1 MASIEKR
8 GNSYRVTVSNGR
20 DVNGKQILEKDTF
33 TPAPGMTKR
42 QIETTL
48 NEFVVD
54 FERAVKDGRN
64 IRGERMTLEELSKLF
79 LKDMAPCIVPPL
91 VMAAAKQLKSQ
102 QKQTALEIGSQW
114 IGLRG
119 KDFDNNFVFTQWIA
133 V

>member
-1 MASIEKR
+1 
-8 GNSYRVTVSNGR
+8 
-20 DVNGKQILEKDTF
+20 
-33 TPAPGMTKR
+33 
-42 QIETTL
+42 
-48 NEFVVD
+48 
-54 FERAVKDGRN
+54 
-64 IRGERMTLEELSKLF
+64 
-79 LKDMAPCIVPPL
+79 MAPCIVPPL